1 MPPEKKAGVERHVIL
16 GVKILL
22 LLRPFYFGSRQDT
35 PIERSVTREEES
47 MKNGL
52 ILLGVLLWAGLVQAG
67 ELDPG
72 LAVRL
77 SGLGPNEELSVLVH
91 LKAQADLAL
100 FHPDNKAGMVAELHR
115 IAEVTQPAILS
126 RYARKI
132 QDVGRFW
139 IYNGFVCTARRDV
152 IRDFAAQPEVD
163 FVEENGTVR
172 LADYEK
178 APAIN
183 TIEWN
188 LTKVR
193 ADSVWRQ
200 RGYTGQGVVL
210 GIIDTGVDVTH
221 PVFGNRWRQQ
231 DGWYDAINGQTSPY
245 DDNGHGTFAMGIAV
259 GAGGLDT
266 IGVAIGA
273 TFIAAKGLSAGGGGT
288 FAQLDS
294 CLQWYA
300 YLEGIERG
308 AAAVINAWGGARSET
323 HFWQGCRNL
332 QLLGTSLAFS
342 VGSAGPGPGTVAA
355 PGNYSCL
362 FGLGATDIAD
372 AIGSF
377 SARGPAPDSLP
388 WDSSA
393 AWLDPQWGTRIPNH
407 HIKPDLVAPGVNV
420 RSSYNSHGFAT
431 MSGTSWGPP
440 HLAGAIALLKEKNPI
455 LTTAQLW
462 QIITSTCD
470 TFSWGNP
477 YPNQN
482 YGWGRLNCLRAVDA
496 TPSGVE
502 SEQTPGSVTGGRR
515 ISIVPNPMR
524 EEACL
529 ISAPWTADE
538 ERWSIYDATGRLVKT
553 GTFDHGRTFWG
564 GRDQSGRNLRNGVYF
579 LRTKGRAGAK
589 TAKIVLLR

>member
-1 MPPEKKAGVERHVIL
+1 MKQGFWILSVI
-16 GVKILL
+16 
-22 LLRPFYFGSRQDT
+22 
-35 PIERSVTREEES
+35 
-47 MKNGL
+47 
-52 ILLGVLLWAGLVQAG
+52 LWAGLASAG
-67 ELDPG
+67 GLDPS
-72 LAVRL
+72 LVARL
-77 SGLGPNEELSVLVH
+77 SGLEPNGKLSVLVH
-91 LKAQADLAL
+91 LRAQADLSL
-100 FHPDNKAGMVAELHR
+100 FHPDNEAGMVAELHR
-115 IAEVTQPAILS
+115 VAETTQPGLL
-126 RYARKI
+126 ARFEGRVRN
-132 QDVGRFW
+132 VGRFW
-139 IYNGFVCTARRDV
+139 LYNGFACTAGKDA
-152 IRDFAAQPEVD
+152 ILDLASQSEVE
-163 FVEENGTVR
+163 FVCGNETVR
-172 LADYEK
+172 MEAVTPGEDPGI
-178 APAIN
+178 A
-183 TIEWN
+183 TVEWN
-188 LTKVR
+188 LRKIK

-221 PVFGNRWRQQ
+221 PVFGNRWRLQ

-273 TFIAAKGLSAGGGGT
+273 NFIVAKGLSAGGSGT

-300 YLEGIERG
+300 YLAGIGRG
-308 AAAVINAWGGARSET
+308 ASAVINAWGGARGET

-332 QLLGTSLAFS
+332 QLLGTNLAFS
-342 VGSAGPGPGTVAA
+342 VGSSGPGPGTVAA

-362 FGLGATDIAD
+362 FGLGATDNAD
-372 AIGSF
+372 VIGSF
-377 SARGPAPDSLP
+377 SARGPAPDSFP
-388 WDSSA
+388 WDSSGV
-393 AWLDPQWGTRIPNH
+393 WLDPQWGTRTPNH

-440 HLAGAIALLKEKNPI
+440 HLAGAIALLKEKNPT
-455 LTTAQLW
+455 LTPAQLW

-502 SEQTPGSVTGGRR
+502 TEASPSRRGVLHLSV
-515 ISIVPNPMR
+515 SPNPMR
-524 EEACL
+524 EKCEFSMG
-529 ISAPWTADE
+529 SAQGASNTV
-538 ERWSIYDATGRLVKT
+538 RLYDATGRLIRSLSGKGPLT
-553 GTFDHGRTFWG
+553 WNGKDEG
-564 GRDQSGRNLRNGVYF
+564 GRPAASGVYF
-579 LRTKGRAGAK
+579 AVMEGKAGSG
-589 TAKIVLLR
+589 TRVIVAR